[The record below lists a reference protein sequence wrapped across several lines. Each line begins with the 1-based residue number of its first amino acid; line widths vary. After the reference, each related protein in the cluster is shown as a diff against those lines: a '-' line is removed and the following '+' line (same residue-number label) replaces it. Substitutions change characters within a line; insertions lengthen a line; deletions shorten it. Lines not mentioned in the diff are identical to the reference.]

1 MSEVRV
7 RFAPSPTGYLHIGGA
22 RTALFNWLF
31 ARKMG
36 GKLILRIEDTD
47 IERLKEDSVSQ
58 ILTSLKWLGI
68 NWDEGPEA
76 GGEYGPYYQSERF
89 DIYKKYAQQLL
100 DEGKAYYCFCTTE
113 DLAAQREKQR
123 AAKQPFRYARTCRD
137 IPAEEAKARIAAG
150 EPYSI
155 RIKIPAEGSITVHDL
170 IHGEVTFNMDQFDDF
185 VIVKSNG
192 IPTYNFAVCVDDH
205 LMGMT
210 HVLRA
215 EEHLS
220 NTPKQLLVYEALGWE
235 PPKFGHMPMI
245 LAMDRSKLSK
255 RHGATSV
262 EEFRSQGYLPEA
274 IINYL
279 TLLGWGPGDERE
291 IFTLEET
298 VKLFE
303 LEQMSKKAA
312 IYDTKKLTW
321 MNGQYLSELPLEKI
335 LPDAKPF
342 FVKDG
347 LVTEEWFND
356 AANEAYFEKLV
367 DVVRVRVKTLQE
379 VADASTYFF
388 KDVEEYD
395 EKGVAKHFKAE
406 NIPVLEQ
413 CIAAIKADDVYDL
426 ASTEAAYNKIA
437 ADNGLA
443 LGKVIHPTRLALT
456 GRTVSPGMFDVMVLL
471 GKERTLARLEK
482 AVEFIKSLWKGAAGY
497 ENPVDNIIMLML
509 ISAGIGRPADNGA
522 YRTDLCRQGNG
533 NAALYRRQ

>member
-1 MSEVRV
+1 MSDVRV

-31 ARKMG
+31 AHKMG

-47 IERLKEDSVSQ
+47 TERLKEDSVSQ

-68 NWDEGPEA
+68 NWDEGPEV
-76 GGEYGPYYQSERF
+76 GGDCGPYYQSERL
-89 DIYKKYAQQLL
+89 DIYKKYADKLL
-100 DEGKAYYCFCTTE
+100 EEGKAYYCFCSAA
-113 DLAAQREKQR
+113 DLEAQREKQR

-137 IPAEEAKARIAAG
+137 LSAEEVQARIAAG
-150 EPYSI
+150 EPYSV
-155 RIKIPAEGSITVHDL
+155 RVKIPVEGTITVHDL
-170 IHGEVTFNMDQFDDF
+170 IHGDVTFNMDQFDDF

-192 IPTYNFAVCVDDH
+192 MPTYNFAVVVDDH

-220 NTPKQLLVYEALGWE
+220 NTPKQLLIYEALGWK

-245 LAMDRSKLSK
+245 LAPDRSKLSK

-262 EEFRSQGYLPEA
+262 EEFRSQGYLAEA
-274 IINYL
+274 IVNYL

-291 IFTLEET
+291 LFTLQET
-298 VKLFE
+298 VELFE

-335 LPDAKPF
+335 LPEAKPF
-342 FVKDG
+342 FIKDG

-379 VADASTYFF
+379 VADASSYFF
-388 KDVEEYD
+388 KELEGYD
-395 EKGVAKHFKAE
+395 EKGVSKHFKPE
-406 NIPVLEQ
+406 NIAILEQ

-471 GKERTLARLEK
+471 GKEKTLARLEK
-482 AVEFIKSLWKGAAGY
+482 AVEFIKSL
-497 ENPVDNIIMLML
+497 
-509 ISAGIGRPADNGA
+509 
-522 YRTDLCRQGNG
+522 
-533 NAALYRRQ
+533 

>member
-47 IERLKEDSVSQ
+47 TERLKEDSVSQ

-68 NWDEGPEA
+68 NWDEGPEV
-76 GGEYGPYYQSERF
+76 GGEVGPYYQSERRE
-89 DIYKKYAQQLL
+89 IYSKYAEVLL
-100 DEGKAYYCFCTTE
+100 EQGKAYYCFCSSE
-113 DLAAQREKQR
+113 DLEAQREKQR

-137 IPAEEAKARIAAG
+137 MSVEEAKARAAAG
-150 EPYSI
+150 EPYSV
-155 RIKIPAEGSITVHDL
+155 RIKITLEGNVVVHDL
-170 IHGEVTFNMDQFDDF
+170 IHGDVTFNMDQFDDF

-192 IPTYNFAVCVDDH
+192 MPTYNFAVVVDDH

-220 NTPKQLLVYEALGWE
+220 NTPKQLLIYEALGWE

-245 LAMDRSKLSK
+245 LAPDRSKLSK

-262 EEFRSQGYLPEA
+262 EEFRSQGYVAEA
-274 IINYL
+274 IVNYL

-291 IFTLEET
+291 LFSLEET
-298 VKLFE
+298 VELFQ

-321 MNGQYLSELPLEKI
+321 MNGQYLSSLPLEKI
-335 LPDAKPF
+335 LPEVKPF

-347 LVTEEWFND
+347 LATEEWLENN
-356 AANEAYFEKLV
+356 AEYFAKLV
-367 DVVRVRVKTLQE
+367 DTVRVRVKTLQE
-379 VADASTYFF
+379 VADAAAYFF

-395 EKGVAKHFKAE
+395 EKGVGKHFKPEA
-406 NIPVLEQ
+406 IGLLEQ
-413 CIAAIKADDVYDL
+413 CIAAIEADEVYDL

-437 ADNGLA
+437 EDNGLA

-471 GKERTLARLEK
+471 GKEKTLERMHK
-482 AVEFIKSLWKGAAGY
+482 AIEYIKTL
-497 ENPVDNIIMLML
+497 
-509 ISAGIGRPADNGA
+509 
-522 YRTDLCRQGNG
+522 
-533 NAALYRRQ
+533 

>member
-1 MSEVRV
+1 MSDVRV

-31 ARKMG
+31 AHKMG

-47 IERLKEDSVSQ
+47 TERLKEDSVSQ

-68 NWDEGPEA
+68 NWDEGPEV
-76 GGEYGPYYQSERF
+76 GGDCGPYYQSERL
-89 DIYKKYAQQLL
+89 DIYKKYADKLL
-100 DEGKAYYCFCTTE
+100 EEGKAYYCFCSAA
-113 DLAAQREKQR
+113 DLEAQREKQR

-137 IPAEEAKARIAAG
+137 LSAEEVQARIAAG
-150 EPYSI
+150 EPYSV
-155 RIKIPAEGSITVHDL
+155 RVKIPVEGTITVHDL
-170 IHGEVTFNMDQFDDF
+170 IHGDVTFNMDQFDDF

-192 IPTYNFAVCVDDH
+192 MPTYNFAVVVDDY

-220 NTPKQLLVYEALGWE
+220 NTPKQLLIYEALGWE

-245 LAMDRSKLSK
+245 LAPDRSKLSK

-262 EEFRSQGYLPEA
+262 EEFRSQGYLAEA
-274 IINYL
+274 IVNYL

-291 IFTLEET
+291 LFTLQET
-298 VKLFE
+298 VELFE

-335 LPDAKPF
+335 LPEAKPF
-342 FVKDG
+342 FIKDG

-379 VADASTYFF
+379 VADASSYFF
-388 KDVEEYD
+388 KELEGYD
-395 EKGVAKHFKAE
+395 EKGVSKHFKPE
-406 NIPVLEQ
+406 NIAILEQ

-471 GKERTLARLEK
+471 GKEKTLARLEK
-482 AVEFIKSLWKGAAGY
+482 AVEFIKSL
-497 ENPVDNIIMLML
+497 
-509 ISAGIGRPADNGA
+509 
-522 YRTDLCRQGNG
+522 
-533 NAALYRRQ
+533 

>member
-47 IERLKEDSVSQ
+47 TERLKEDSVSQ
-58 ILTSLKWLGI
+58 ILTSLKWLGL

-76 GGEYGPYYQSERF
+76 GGECGPYYQSERREL
-89 DIYKKYAQQLL
+89 YSKYAQQLL
-100 DEGKAYYCFCTTE
+100 NEGKAYYCFCTPA
-113 DLAAQREKQR
+113 DLEAEREKQR
-123 AAKQPFRYARTCRD
+123 AAKQPFRYARTCRELD
-137 IPAEEAKARIAAG
+137 PEVAKARAAAG
-150 EPYSI
+150 EPYSV
-155 RIKIPAEGSITVHDL
+155 RIKIPTEGSITVHDL
-170 IHGEVTFNMDQFDDF
+170 IHGDVTFNMDQFDDF

-192 IPTYNFAVCVDDH
+192 MPTYNFAVVVDDH

-220 NTPKQLLVYEALGWE
+220 NTPKQLLIYEALGFE

-245 LAMDRSKLSK
+245 LAPDRSKLSK

-262 EEFRSQGYLPEA
+262 EEFRAQGYLPEA

-312 IYDTKKLTW
+312 VYDTKKLTW

-335 LPDAKPF
+335 LPEAETF
-342 FVKDG
+342 FIKDG
-347 LVTEEWFND
+347 LVTKEWLAENK
-356 AANEAYFEKLV
+356 EYFAKLV
-367 DVVRVRVKTLQE
+367 DTVRVRVKTLQE
-379 VADASTYFF
+379 VADASAYFF
-388 KDVEEYD
+388 KDVEAYD
-395 EKGVAKHFKAE
+395 EKGVAKHFKPEAAE
-406 NIPVLEQ
+406 LLEK
-413 CIAAIKADDVYDL
+413 CIAALEADEVFDL
-426 ASTEAAYNKIA
+426 TSTEAIYNKIA

-471 GKERTLARLEK
+471 GKEKTLARMRK
-482 AVEFIKSLWKGAAGY
+482 AVEYIKSL
-497 ENPVDNIIMLML
+497 
-509 ISAGIGRPADNGA
+509 
-522 YRTDLCRQGNG
+522 
-533 NAALYRRQ
+533 

>member
-47 IERLKEDSVSQ
+47 TERLKEDSVSQ
-58 ILTSLKWLGI
+58 ILTSLKWLGL

-76 GGEYGPYYQSERF
+76 GGECGPYYQSERREL
-89 DIYKKYAQQLL
+89 YSKYAQQLL
-100 DEGKAYYCFCTTE
+100 NEGKAYYCFCTPA
-113 DLAAQREKQR
+113 DLEAEREKQR

-137 IPAEEAKARIAAG
+137 LDPEVAKARAAAG
-150 EPYSI
+150 EPYSV
-155 RIKIPAEGSITVHDL
+155 RIKIPTEGSITVHDL
-170 IHGEVTFNMDQFDDF
+170 IHGDVTFNMDQFDDF

-192 IPTYNFAVCVDDH
+192 MPTYNFAVVVDDH

-220 NTPKQLLVYEALGWE
+220 NTPKQLLIYEALGFE

-245 LAMDRSKLSK
+245 LAPDRSKLSK

-262 EEFRSQGYLPEA
+262 EEFRAQGYLPEA

-312 IYDTKKLTW
+312 VYDTKKLTW

-335 LPDAKPF
+335 LPEAETF
-342 FVKDG
+342 FIKDG
-347 LVTEEWFND
+347 LVTKEWLAENK
-356 AANEAYFEKLV
+356 EYFAKLV
-367 DVVRVRVKTLQE
+367 DTVRVRVKTLQE
-379 VADASTYFF
+379 VADASAYFF
-388 KDVEEYD
+388 KDVEAYD
-395 EKGVAKHFKAE
+395 EKGVAKHFKPEAAE
-406 NIPVLEQ
+406 LLEK
-413 CIAAIKADDVYDL
+413 CIAALEADEVFDL
-426 ASTEAAYNKIA
+426 TSTEAIYNKIA

-471 GKERTLARLEK
+471 GKEKTLARMRK
-482 AVEFIKSLWKGAAGY
+482 AVEYIKSL
-497 ENPVDNIIMLML
+497 
-509 ISAGIGRPADNGA
+509 
-522 YRTDLCRQGNG
+522 
-533 NAALYRRQ
+533 

>member
-1 MSEVRV
+1 MSEVRL

-68 NWDEGPEA
+68 NWDEGPEV
-76 GGEYGPYYQSERF
+76 GGACGPYYQSERF
-89 DIYKKYAQQLL
+89 DIYKKYAEQLL
-100 DEGKAYYCFCTTE
+100 EQGKAYYCFCSAA
-113 DLAAQREKQR
+113 DLEAQREKQR

-137 IPAEEAKARIAAG
+137 IPLAEAKARAAAG
-150 EPYSI
+150 EPYSV

-170 IHGEVTFNMDQFDDF
+170 IHGDVTFNMDQFDDF

-192 IPTYNFAVCVDDH
+192 IPTYNFAVVVDDH

-220 NTPKQLLVYEALGWE
+220 NTPKQLLVYDALGWQ
-235 PPKFGHMPMI
+235 PPQFGHMPMI
-245 LAMDRSKLSK
+245 LAPDRSKLSK

-274 IINYL
+274 IVNYL

-291 IFTLEET
+291 LFTLQET
-298 VKLFE
+298 VQLFE

-335 LPDAKPF
+335 LPEAKQF
-342 FVKDG
+342 FINDG
-347 LVTEEWFND
+347 LVDEAWLDGHEE
-356 AANEAYFEKLV
+356 YFAKLV

-388 KDVEEYD
+388 KDVTEYD
-395 EKGVAKHFKAE
+395 AKGVAKHFKPESAAL
-406 NIPVLEQ
+406 LEQ
-413 CIAAIKADDVYDL
+413 CIAAIEADAVYDL

-437 ADNGLA
+437 ADNKLA

-456 GRTVSPGMFDVMVLL
+456 GRTVYPGKFVFMVLL
-471 GKERTLARLEK
+471 GK
-482 AVEFIKSLWKGAAGY
+482 
-497 ENPVDNIIMLML
+497 
-509 ISAGIGRPADNGA
+509 
-522 YRTDLCRQGNG
+522 
-533 NAALYRRQ
+533 

>member
-1 MSEVRV
+1 MSDVRV

-31 ARKMG
+31 AHKMG

-47 IERLKEDSVSQ
+47 TERLKEDSVSQ

-68 NWDEGPEA
+68 NWDEGPEV
-76 GGEYGPYYQSERF
+76 GGDCGPYYQSERL
-89 DIYKKYAQQLL
+89 DIYKKYADKLL
-100 DEGKAYYCFCTTE
+100 EEGKAYYCFCSAA
-113 DLAAQREKQR
+113 DLEAQREKQR

-137 IPAEEAKARIAAG
+137 LSAEEVQARIAAG
-150 EPYSI
+150 EPYSV
-155 RIKIPAEGSITVHDL
+155 RVKIPVEGTITVHDL
-170 IHGEVTFNMDQFDDF
+170 IHGDVTFNMDQFDDF

-192 IPTYNFAVCVDDH
+192 MPTYNFAVVVDDH

-220 NTPKQLLVYEALGWE
+220 NTPKQLLIYEALGWE

-245 LAMDRSKLSK
+245 LAPDRSKLSK

-262 EEFRSQGYLPEA
+262 EEFRSQGYLAEA
-274 IINYL
+274 IVNYL

-291 IFTLEET
+291 LFTLQET
-298 VKLFE
+298 VELFE

-335 LPDAKPF
+335 LPEAKLF
-342 FVKDG
+342 FIKDG

-388 KDVEEYD
+388 KELEGYD
-395 EKGVAKHFKAE
+395 EKGVSKHFKPE
-406 NIPVLEQ
+406 NIAILEQ
-413 CIAAIKADDVYDL
+413 CIAAIKADDIYDL

-471 GKERTLARLEK
+471 GKEKTLARLEK
-482 AVEFIKSLWKGAAGY
+482 AVEFIKSL
-497 ENPVDNIIMLML
+497 
-509 ISAGIGRPADNGA
+509 
-522 YRTDLCRQGNG
+522 
-533 NAALYRRQ
+533 

>member
-31 ARKMG
+31 AHKMG

-47 IERLKEDSVSQ
+47 TERLKEDSVSQ

-68 NWDEGPEA
+68 NWDEGPEV
-76 GGEYGPYYQSERF
+76 GGDCGPYYQSERL
-89 DIYKKYAQQLL
+89 DIYKKYAEQLL
-100 DEGKAYYCFCTTE
+100 AEGKAYYCFCTSA
-113 DLAAQREKQR
+113 DLEAQREKQR

-137 IPAEEAKARIAAG
+137 LSKEEVEKRIAAG
-150 EPYSI
+150 ESYSV
-155 RIKIPAEGSITVHDL
+155 RVKIPLEGTITVHDL
-170 IHGEVTFNMDQFDDF
+170 IHGDVTFNMDQFDDF

-192 IPTYNFAVCVDDH
+192 MPTYNFAVVVDDH

-220 NTPKQLLVYEALGWE
+220 NTPKQLLIYEALGWE

-245 LAMDRSKLSK
+245 LAPDRSKLSK

-262 EEFRSQGYLPEA
+262 EEFRSQGYLAEA
-274 IINYL
+274 IVNYL

-291 IFTLEET
+291 LFTLNET
-298 VKLFE
+298 VDLFE

-335 LPDAKPF
+335 LPEAKAF
-342 FVKDG
+342 FIKDG
-347 LVTEEWFND
+347 LVTEDWFT
-356 AANEAYFEKLV
+356 AHEEYFAKLV

-388 KDVEEYD
+388 KDITEYD
-395 EKGVAKHFKAE
+395 AKGVAKHFKPESVA
-406 NIPVLEQ
+406 ILEQ
-413 CIAAIKADDVYDL
+413 CIAAIEADDVYDL
-426 ASTEAAYNKIA
+426 ATTEAAYNKIA
-437 ADNGLA
+437 ADNDLS

-471 GKERTLARLEK
+471 GKEKTLNRLHK
-482 AVEFIKSLWKGAAGY
+482 AVEYIKSL
-497 ENPVDNIIMLML
+497 
-509 ISAGIGRPADNGA
+509 
-522 YRTDLCRQGNG
+522 
-533 NAALYRRQ
+533 

>member
-31 ARKMG
+31 AHKMG

-47 IERLKEDSVSQ
+47 TERLKEDSVSQ

-68 NWDEGPEA
+68 NWDEGPEV
-76 GGEYGPYYQSERF
+76 GGDCGPYYQSERL
-89 DIYKKYAQQLL
+89 DIYKKYAEQLL
-100 DEGKAYYCFCTTE
+100 AEGKAYYCFCTPA
-113 DLAAQREKQR
+113 DLEAQREKQR

-137 IPAEEAKARIAAG
+137 FSKEEVEKRIAAG
-150 EPYSI
+150 ESYSV
-155 RIKIPAEGSITVHDL
+155 RVKIPLEGTITVHDL
-170 IHGEVTFNMDQFDDF
+170 IHGDVTFNMDQFDDF

-192 IPTYNFAVCVDDH
+192 MPTYNFAVVVDDH

-220 NTPKQLLVYEALGWE
+220 NTPKQLLIYEALGWE

-245 LAMDRSKLSK
+245 LAPDRSKLSK

-262 EEFRSQGYLPEA
+262 EEFRSQGYLAEA
-274 IINYL
+274 IVNYL

-291 IFTLEET
+291 LFTLNET
-298 VKLFE
+298 VDLFE

-335 LPDAKPF
+335 LPEAKAF
-342 FVKDG
+342 FIKDG
-347 LVTEEWFND
+347 LVTEDWFT
-356 AANEAYFEKLV
+356 AHEEYFAKLV

-388 KDVEEYD
+388 KDITEYD
-395 EKGVAKHFKAE
+395 AKGVAKHFKPESVA
-406 NIPVLEQ
+406 ILEQ
-413 CIAAIKADDVYDL
+413 CIAAIEADDVYDL
-426 ASTEAAYNKIA
+426 ATTEAAYNKIA
-437 ADNGLA
+437 ADNDLS

-471 GKERTLARLEK
+471 GKEKTLNRLHK
-482 AVEFIKSLWKGAAGY
+482 AVEYIKSL
-497 ENPVDNIIMLML
+497 
-509 ISAGIGRPADNGA
+509 
-522 YRTDLCRQGNG
+522 
-533 NAALYRRQ
+533 

>member
-31 ARKMG
+31 AHKMG

-47 IERLKEDSVSQ
+47 TERLKEDSVSQ

-68 NWDEGPEA
+68 NWDEGPEV
-76 GGEYGPYYQSERF
+76 GGDCGPYYQSERL
-89 DIYKKYAQQLL
+89 DIYKKYAEQLL
-100 DEGKAYYCFCTTE
+100 AEGKAYYCFCTSA
-113 DLAAQREKQR
+113 DLEAQREKQR

-137 IPAEEAKARIAAG
+137 LSKEEVEKRIAAG
-150 EPYSI
+150 ESYSV
-155 RIKIPAEGSITVHDL
+155 RVKIPLEGTITVHDL
-170 IHGEVTFNMDQFDDF
+170 IHGDVTFNMDQFDDF

-192 IPTYNFAVCVDDH
+192 MPTYNFAVVVDDH

-220 NTPKQLLVYEALGWE
+220 NTPKQLLIYEALGWE

-245 LAMDRSKLSK
+245 LAPDRSKLSK

-262 EEFRSQGYLPEA
+262 EEFRSQGYLAEA
-274 IINYL
+274 IVNYL

-291 IFTLEET
+291 LFTLNET
-298 VKLFE
+298 VDLFE

-335 LPDAKPF
+335 LPEAKAF
-342 FVKDG
+342 FIKDG
-347 LVTEEWFND
+347 LVTEDWFT
-356 AANEAYFEKLV
+356 AHEEYFAKLV

-388 KDVEEYD
+388 KDITEYD
-395 EKGVAKHFKAE
+395 AKGVAKYFKPESVA
-406 NIPVLEQ
+406 ILEQ
-413 CIAAIKADDVYDL
+413 CIAAIEADDVYDL
-426 ASTEAAYNKIA
+426 ATTEAAYNKIA
-437 ADNGLA
+437 ADNDLS

-471 GKERTLARLEK
+471 GKEKTLNRLHK
-482 AVEFIKSLWKGAAGY
+482 AVEYIKSL
-497 ENPVDNIIMLML
+497 
-509 ISAGIGRPADNGA
+509 
-522 YRTDLCRQGNG
+522 
-533 NAALYRRQ
+533 

>member
-47 IERLKEDSVSQ
+47 TERLKEDSVSQ
-58 ILTSLKWLGI
+58 ILTSLKWLGL

-76 GGEYGPYYQSERF
+76 GGECGPYYQSERREL
-89 DIYKKYAQQLL
+89 YSKYAQQLL
-100 DEGKAYYCFCTTE
+100 DEGKAYYCFCTPA
-113 DLAAQREKQR
+113 DLEAEREKQR

-137 IPAEEAKARIAAG
+137 LDPEVAKARAAAG
-150 EPYSI
+150 EPYSV
-155 RIKIPAEGSITVHDL
+155 RIKIPTEGSITVHDL
-170 IHGEVTFNMDQFDDF
+170 IHGDVTFNMDQFDDF

-192 IPTYNFAVCVDDH
+192 MPTYNFAVVVDDH

-220 NTPKQLLVYEALGWE
+220 NTPKQLLIYEALGFE

-245 LAMDRSKLSK
+245 LAPDRSKLSK

-262 EEFRSQGYLPEA
+262 EEFRAQGYLPEA

-312 IYDTKKLTW
+312 VYDTKKLTW

-335 LPDAKPF
+335 LPEAETF
-342 FVKDG
+342 FIKDG
-347 LVTEEWFND
+347 LVTKEWLAENK
-356 AANEAYFEKLV
+356 EYFAKLV
-367 DVVRVRVKTLQE
+367 DTVRVRVKTLQE
-379 VADASTYFF
+379 VADASAYFF
-388 KDVEEYD
+388 KDVEAYD
-395 EKGVAKHFKAE
+395 EKGVAKHFKPEAAE
-406 NIPVLEQ
+406 LLEK
-413 CIAAIKADDVYDL
+413 CIAALEADEVFDL
-426 ASTEAAYNKIA
+426 TSTEAIYNKIA
-437 ADNGLA
+437 ADNSLA

-471 GKERTLARLEK
+471 GKEKTLARMRK
-482 AVEFIKSLWKGAAGY
+482 AVEYIKSL
-497 ENPVDNIIMLML
+497 
-509 ISAGIGRPADNGA
+509 
-522 YRTDLCRQGNG
+522 
-533 NAALYRRQ
+533 

>member
-1 MSEVRV
+1 MSEIRV

-47 IERLKEDSVSQ
+47 TERLKEDSVSQ
-58 ILTSLKWLGI
+58 ILTSLKWLGL

-76 GGEYGPYYQSERF
+76 GGACGPYYQSERREL
-89 DIYKKYAQQLL
+89 YSKYAQQLL
-100 DEGKAYYCFCTTE
+100 DEGKAYYCFCTPT
-113 DLAAQREKQR
+113 DLEAEREKQR

-137 IPAEEAKARIAAG
+137 LDPEEAKARAAAG
-150 EPYSI
+150 EPYSV
-155 RIKIPAEGSITVHDL
+155 RIKIPTEGSITVHDL
-170 IHGEVTFNMDQFDDF
+170 IHGDVTFNMDQFDDF

-192 IPTYNFAVCVDDH
+192 MPTYNFAVVVDDH

-220 NTPKQLLVYEALGWE
+220 NTPKQLLIYEALGFE

-245 LAMDRSKLSK
+245 LAPDRSKLSK

-262 EEFRSQGYLPEA
+262 EEFRAQGYLPEA
-274 IINYL
+274 IVNYL

-312 IYDTKKLTW
+312 VYDTKKLTW
-321 MNGQYLSELPLEKI
+321 MNGQYLSELPLAKI
-335 LPDAKPF
+335 LPEAETF
-342 FVKDG
+342 FLKDG
-347 LVTEEWFND
+347 LVTKEWLAENK
-356 AANEAYFEKLV
+356 EYFAKLV
-367 DVVRVRVKTLQE
+367 DTVRVRVKTLQE
-379 VADASTYFF
+379 VADAAAYFF
-388 KDVEEYD
+388 KDVEAYD
-395 EKGVAKHFKAE
+395 EKGVAKHFKPEAAE
-406 NIPVLEQ
+406 LLEK
-413 CIAAIKADDVYDL
+413 CIAALEADEVFDL
-426 ASTEAAYNKIA
+426 SSTEAAYNKIA

-471 GKERTLARLEK
+471 GKEKTLARMRK
-482 AVEFIKSLWKGAAGY
+482 AVEYIKSL
-497 ENPVDNIIMLML
+497 
-509 ISAGIGRPADNGA
+509 
-522 YRTDLCRQGNG
+522 
-533 NAALYRRQ
+533 

>member
-47 IERLKEDSVSQ
+47 TERLKEDSVSQ
-58 ILTSLKWLGI
+58 ILTSLKWLGL

-76 GGEYGPYYQSERF
+76 GGECGPYYQSERREL
-89 DIYKKYAQQLL
+89 YSKYAQQLL
-100 DEGKAYYCFCTTE
+100 DEGKAYYCFCTPA
-113 DLAAQREKQR
+113 DLEAEREKQR

-137 IPAEEAKARIAAG
+137 LDPEVAKARAAAG
-150 EPYSI
+150 EPYSV
-155 RIKIPAEGSITVHDL
+155 RIKIPTEGSITVHDL
-170 IHGEVTFNMDQFDDF
+170 IHGDVTFNMDQFDDF

-192 IPTYNFAVCVDDH
+192 MPTYNFAVVVDDH

-220 NTPKQLLVYEALGWE
+220 NTPKQLLIYEALGFE

-245 LAMDRSKLSK
+245 LAPDRSKLSK

-262 EEFRSQGYLPEA
+262 EEFRAQGYLPEA

-312 IYDTKKLTW
+312 VYDTKKLTW

-335 LPDAKPF
+335 LPEAETF
-342 FVKDG
+342 FIKDG
-347 LVTEEWFND
+347 LVTKEWLAENK
-356 AANEAYFEKLV
+356 EYFAKLV
-367 DVVRVRVKTLQE
+367 DTVRVRVKTLQE
-379 VADASTYFF
+379 VADASAYFF
-388 KDVEEYD
+388 KYVEAYD
-395 EKGVAKHFKAE
+395 EKGVAKHFKPEAAE
-406 NIPVLEQ
+406 LLEK
-413 CIAAIKADDVYDL
+413 CIAALEADEVFDL
-426 ASTEAAYNKIA
+426 TSTEAIYNKIA

-471 GKERTLARLEK
+471 GKEKTLARMRK
-482 AVEFIKSLWKGAAGY
+482 AVEYIKSL
-497 ENPVDNIIMLML
+497 
-509 ISAGIGRPADNGA
+509 
-522 YRTDLCRQGNG
+522 
-533 NAALYRRQ
+533 

>member
-1 MSEVRV
+1 MSDVRV

-31 ARKMG
+31 AHKMG

-47 IERLKEDSVSQ
+47 TERLKEDSVSQ

-68 NWDEGPEA
+68 NWDEGPEV
-76 GGEYGPYYQSERF
+76 GGDCGPYYQSERL
-89 DIYKKYAQQLL
+89 DIYKKYADKLL
-100 DEGKAYYCFCTTE
+100 EEGKAYYCFCSAA
-113 DLAAQREKQR
+113 DLEAQREKQR

-137 IPAEEAKARIAAG
+137 LSAEEVQARIAAG
-150 EPYSI
+150 EPYSV
-155 RIKIPAEGSITVHDL
+155 RVKIPVEGTITVHDL
-170 IHGEVTFNMDQFDDF
+170 IHGDVTFNMDQFDDF

-192 IPTYNFAVCVDDH
+192 MPTYNFAVVVDDH

-220 NTPKQLLVYEALGWE
+220 NTPKQLLIYEALGWE

-245 LAMDRSKLSK
+245 LAPDRSKLSK

-262 EEFRSQGYLPEA
+262 EEFRSQGYLAEA
-274 IINYL
+274 IVNYL

-291 IFTLEET
+291 LFTLQET
-298 VKLFE
+298 VELFE

-312 IYDTKKLTW
+312 IYDTKKLTR

-335 LPDAKPF
+335 LPEAKPF
-342 FVKDG
+342 FIKDG

-379 VADASTYFF
+379 VADASAYFF
-388 KDVEEYD
+388 KELEGYD
-395 EKGVAKHFKAE
+395 EKGVSKHFKPE
-406 NIPVLEQ
+406 NIAILEQ

-471 GKERTLARLEK
+471 GKEKTLARLEK
-482 AVEFIKSLWKGAAGY
+482 AVEFIKSL
-497 ENPVDNIIMLML
+497 
-509 ISAGIGRPADNGA
+509 
-522 YRTDLCRQGNG
+522 
-533 NAALYRRQ
+533 